1 MKHGKRWRAILCA
14 GCLLLTSLSCGI
26 GAAADD
32 DPAAMKA
39 GDVSY
44 MDAAKNNPYA
54 TAHGAAAKIVNI
66 DDPKDANA
74 WIRQSAVEY
83 FGVTPSYGY
92 AFDSQKADYLTDE
105 TGVYFRMQAGLT
117 AEVALQFH
125 NSYGLNCYED
135 LRLFWSTDPEAGD
148 WTPLTGY
155 TVSELELTGNANTR
169 KAFYTVP
176 LPSAATAGAATVY
189 LDVRF
194 PVENLASEGATSA
207 YAKGGLHIA
216 AVRASAPLTLP
227 TMQAGDVSY
236 MGADKSNPYA
246 TAHGAAGKIVNIG
259 DPNDANAWIR
269 DTAVEYFGVTPSY
282 GYAFDSQNA
291 DYLTDETGVYF
302 RMQAGLTADIALQ
315 YHNSYGKS
323 CYSGMRLFWSTDPE
337 TGDWTPLTSYEVSAP
352 EVLSNANWWKVTYT
366 APLPSAATAGAE
378 TVYLDVRFPVE
389 NLASEGATSAY
400 AKGGLH
406 IAAVHA
412 KEGKGSE
419 MQTMGDGATALLDFP
434 ANGSYSLA
442 HGGAVMYRDLLT
454 ENQSVDPYWIRTPR
468 IAWFGSGYAPSYG
481 YCVNAQATG
490 YAQQGNGV
498 YYKLEAGLYATVALQ
513 YHTSFTSAVDRFTFY
528 AAADLQGGE
537 WTKLE
542 AELVRDRT
550 ISSVT
555 AAAFYTV
562 RLPDAQTCGSD
573 TVYLDVRFP
582 TENLGDSPSVYAKGQ
597 LHIAAVRASAEKPG
611 ADLYTF
617 RQTAVMTKG
626 TLASFEEADDASGWT
641 AEGAALTVADGALK
655 AQAQAGPFSLSSG
668 CGVQLPY
675 GAGYTRLTA
684 RLRAAGLDGGL
695 TLRLS
700 DTAGTQ
706 WAEYDIPAD
715 ALSAAEFADIL
726 IPYDVPDRTSGIVD
740 FSALTR
746 LTLSGTAATGGASV
760 ELAAIKRKDMITLA
774 EEAIA
779 GIGEITAENHAIKR
793 TALEAARAACDTLV
807 ENGLCSE
814 KMLYQEVPNYILLTR
829 LEEAYA
835 RYAEAARANLR
846 LQFTLSSTQA
856 APGGT
861 VTAGVQATA
870 LNGSALPALRVEFGY
885 SRFTVS
891 PDGETSRTIAAGAAA
906 GQASLKLKAL
916 EGGIA
921 VVTADVYDAGGA
933 LLFSDSARL
942 SVSGRGWYAADAH
955 SHSTQS
961 DGKSSMTENF
971 LSAYN
976 KGLAFLITAD
986 HNAVVADKSDMQRAL
1001 ANLRASGLTDF
1012 FALKMSE
1019 LTGSY
1024 GHMLQYRTDAA
1035 HQPGTTV
1042 EGWQKEIDS
1051 IIAEGGLCYLAHPF
1065 SADFLYPGLQR
1076 DPANIDVYK
1085 NFTGLEIINSGG
1097 EYIDTLFR
1105 ELPDTVTL
1113 GLEYLDRMNI
1123 KGEKKYYG
1131 IANSDAHLAS
1141 GIATGRSVYLLD
1153 AVTEDNIYDAL
1164 EGGRLYG
1171 TTGPQLRFRIEDA
1184 ELGETLTARTGDKAS
1199 VYVAAYDDAS
1209 YITKVTLVSCA
1220 IDPDDNDA
1228 AYEAAQRTVL
1238 YSDDGTLAKSFVE
1251 FTREI
1256 DVIDGRFYRV
1266 EVESAKQD
1274 YARFAFSN
1282 PIWTAIDDSEDPDN
1296 PDNPD
1301 EPSVPDEPDE
1311 PGNPDEPDK
1320 PGTPGSNPDSSQT
1333 GGVSGSGDG
1342 PEVSVPETGEA
1353 RGMAFPVACAASV
1366 LLLLAGGTAVR
1377 RRKRA

>member
-1 MKHGKRWRAILCA
+1 MC
-14 GCLLLTSLSCGI
+14 
-26 GAAADD
+26 
-32 DPAAMKA
+32 
-39 GDVSY
+39 
-44 MDAAKNNPYA
+44 
-54 TAHGAAAKIVNI
+54 
-66 DDPKDANA
+66 
-74 WIRQSAVEY
+74 
-83 FGVTPSYGY
+83 
-92 AFDSQKADYLTDE
+92 
-105 TGVYFRMQAGLT
+105 
-117 AEVALQFH
+117 
-125 NSYGLNCYED
+125 
-135 LRLFWSTDPEAGD
+135 
-148 WTPLTGY
+148 
-155 TVSELELTGNANTR
+155 
-169 KAFYTVP
+169 
-176 LPSAATAGAATVY
+176 
-189 LDVRF
+189 
-194 PVENLASEGATSA
+194 
-207 YAKGGLHIA
+207 
-216 AVRASAPLTLP
+216 
-227 TMQAGDVSY
+227 
-236 MGADKSNPYA
+236 
-246 TAHGAAGKIVNIG
+246 
-259 DPNDANAWIR
+259 IR
-269 DTAVEYFGVTPSY
+269 DS
-282 GYAFDSQNA
+282 
-291 DYLTDETGVYF
+291 
-302 RMQAGLTADIALQ
+302 
-315 YHNSYGKS
+315 
-323 CYSGMRLFWSTDPE
+323 
-337 TGDWTPLTSYEVSAP
+337 
-352 EVLSNANWWKVTYT
+352 
-366 APLPSAATAGAE
+366 
-378 TVYLDVRFPVE
+378 
-389 NLASEGATSAY
+389 

-542 AELVRDRT
+542 AQLVRDRT
-550 ISSVT
+550 ISSTT

-597 LHIAAVRASAEKPG
+597 LHIAAVRASAQKPG

-617 RQTAVMTKG
+617 RQVAVMTKG
-626 TLASFEEADDASGWT
+626 TLASFEGTDNASGWT
-641 AEGAALTVADGALK
+641 AEGAVLTVADGALK
-655 AQAQAGPFSLSSG
+655 ARAQAGPFSLSSG
-668 CGVQLPY
+668 DCGIQLPY

-700 DTAGTQ
+700 DPVGTQ
-706 WAEYDIPAD
+706 WAEYDIPAA

-726 IPYDVPDRTSGIVD
+726 LPYDVPDRTSGMVD

-746 LTLSGTAATGGASV
+746 LTLSGTAAAGGASV
-760 ELAAIKRKDMITLA
+760 ELAAIERKDMITLA

-779 GIGEITAENHAIKR
+779 GIGEITAENHAGKR

-814 KMLYQEVPNYILLTR
+814 KMLYQEVSNYILLTR
-829 LEEAYA
+829 LEEDYA

-856 APGGT
+856 APGDT

-870 LNGSALPALRVEFGY
+870 LNGSTLPALRVEFGY

-891 PDGETSRTIAAGAAA
+891 PDGETALTSQSIPTGGASA
-906 GQASLKLKAL
+906 QASLKLKAL

-921 VVTADVYDAGGA
+921 VITADVYDAGGA

-942 SVSGRGWYAADAH
+942 AVSGRGWYAADAH

-961 DGKSSMTENF
+961 DGKSTMTENF

-986 HNAVVADKSDMQRAL
+986 HNAVVSDKSDAQRAL

-1035 HQPGTTV
+1035 HQPGTSV
-1042 EGWQKEIDS
+1042 ESWQKEIDS

-1065 SADFLYPGLQR
+1065 NKDFLYPGLQR
-1076 DPANIDVYK
+1076 DPTNIDVYK
-1085 NFTGLEIINSGG
+1085 NFTGLEIINSTG
-1097 EYIDTLFR
+1097 EYIEAEF
-1105 ELPDTVTL
+1105 EQIPDRVTL

-1171 TTGPQLRFRIEDA
+1171 TTGPQLRFSVGGA
-1184 ELGETLTARTGDKAS
+1184 ELGGTLTAKTGDKAS

-1209 YITKVTLVSCA
+1209 YITKVTLVACA
-1220 IDPDDNDA
+1220 INPDDNDA

-1256 DVIDGRFYRV
+1256 DVIDGMFYRV

-1282 PIWTAIDDSEDPDN
+1282 PIWTAIDDTGEPDDPDGPDGPGDPSN
-1296 PDNPD
+1296 PGNPSNPGSSSNPGNTGNSGNTD
-1301 EPSVPDEPDE
+1301 GPDE
-1311 PGNPDEPDK
+1311 PG
-1320 PGTPGSNPDSSQT
+1320 SNP
-1333 GGVSGSGDG
+1333 GGGDG
-1342 PEVSVPETGEA
+1342 SQPEESAPATGET
-1353 RGMAFPVACAASV
+1353 RGMAIPAACAASV
-1366 LLLLAGGTAVR
+1366 LLLLAGGTAAQ